1 MPGKGSQEEWR
12 KVGEAPESEVQG
24 TTTSDM
30 AWYGV
35 TALEPQG
42 AGAEVGDRSR
52 PQPQAVHHHCLPQPR
67 WPSCPPGGLCQLE
80 NSSLKTEQ
88 KQMARG
94 VSMKLFFQN
103 WLGNN

>member
-24 TTTSDM
+24 ATTSDM

-80 NSSLKTEQ
+80 NSSLKTTKTDGAGCVDE
-88 KQMARG
+88 A
-94 VSMKLFFQN
+94 FFQN